1 MAVAHI
7 ADGTI
12 AFCCFICSSRMVSC
26 RASVIRLYVCKE
38 LRGPID
44 MNLAVTAREPY
55 AAVKIQTEAPIA
67 PGSPYHETVT
77 IPAFGILFSTNLGLQ
92 PGGRF
97 RGRQLIYK
105 RPHVGMVC
113 GRLRRC
119 ATGSPGHDL
128 MF

>member
-1 MAVAHI
+1 MI
-7 ADGTI
+7 DLR
-12 AFCCFICSSRMVSC
+12 CFIRCGLRLATGQTVLY
-26 RASVIRLYVCKE
+26 RASATRLYVCKKR
-38 LRGPID
+38 RGPID

-77 IPAFGILFSTNLGLQ
+77 ILAFGILFSTNLGLQ